1 MLVKSASLVLKKTP
15 YSDNSSVVNIYTR
28 DHGSLSFMVQG
39 MHGKS
44 GKAALLQPGN
54 LLDIVFYNQA
64 NKGLKRMKEM
74 RLCDGF
80 SGFSQ
85 DPVQLQIMLFCV
97 ELLQRSLPE
106 EQADHAIFDYAREQL
121 LALAHTTE
129 FTWFPLKFLLGFTEV
144 SGLGFQLPRE
154 NKETYFLLE
163 STDHSYHRQSLNPLQ
178 YLDKNEIAAAQEL
191 MENKIPTLDKAA
203 RRLLTEKL
211 LYYFRL
217 HLFPEREIRSF
228 PILMEV
234 LE

>member
-1 MLVKSASLVLKKTP
+1 MLVKSAALVLKKTP
-15 YSDNSSVVNIYTR
+15 YSDNSAVVHIYTR
-28 DHGSLSFMVQG
+28 NFGTLSFMAQG
-39 MHGKS
+39 MHGKT

-64 NKGLKRMKEM
+64 NRSLKRLKEM
-74 RLCDGF
+74 KLCEGF
-80 SGFSQ
+80 SGYSQ
-85 DPVQLQIMLFCV
+85 NPVQLQIMLFCV

-106 EQADHAIFDYAREQL
+106 EQEDRNIFDYAQSQL
-121 LALAHTTE
+121 IALCNTE
-129 FTWFPLKFLLGFTEV
+129 EYTWFPLKFLLGFTEV
-144 SGLGFQLPRE
+144 SGLGFELPKE

-163 STDHSYHRQSLNPLQ
+163 TTDHSYHRQSLNPLQ
-178 YLDKNEIAAAQEL
+178 YLDANEISAAQDL
-191 MENKIPTLDKAA
+191 MENKTPTLDKSG

-217 HLFPEREIRSF
+217 HLFPERELRSF